1 MQVLTRV
8 GLLIVV
14 PPFLPC
20 LPRGCQVWVI
30 LLLFSSFASWELSQ
44 VGLLLP
50 PHLVFL
56 NTSCL
61 ETNMKQYIL
70 KCWIKYI
77 LFCLPNTINSLLEE
91 KVFLKILWHL
101 TLDIQYQLHQVE
113 YWEKSVWLQ
122 SIWEICF
129 QVGKQFFICTG
140 FINLL
145 NKALFKW
152 LVEGSP
158 SALPD
163 PHVQSKLM
171 NGQGSWWPVAEE
183 GACAVMLKNE
193 GGVPSHS
200 TRCHHLW
207 SFERW
212 AEWLC
217 GLFLAKHDAFSLS
230 KLSLKIWK
238 EAALQILNGV
248 KSLNVNLRE
257 VEISTA

>member
-70 KCWIKYI
+70 
-77 LFCLPNTINSLLEE
+77 FCLPNTINSLLEE

-113 YWEKSVWLQ
+113 Y
-122 SIWEICF
+122 
-129 QVGKQFFICTG
+129 
-140 FINLL
+140 
-145 NKALFKW
+145 
-152 LVEGSP
+152 
-158 SALPD
+158 
-163 PHVQSKLM
+163 
-171 NGQGSWWPVAEE
+171 
-183 GACAVMLKNE
+183 
-193 GGVPSHS
+193 
-200 TRCHHLW
+200 
-207 SFERW
+207 
-212 AEWLC
+212 
-217 GLFLAKHDAFSLS
+217 
-230 KLSLKIWK
+230 
-238 EAALQILNGV
+238 
-248 KSLNVNLRE
+248 
-257 VEISTA
+257 